1 MKKFVSVILA
11 AAMMFSLAVMFT
23 GCGEGGEY
31 PVKIANIKIEKE
43 PERIIVLDAS
53 TADIINYMGYSG
65 KIAGRSE
72 SVDQPELA
80 KVPSVGGKVTPNIDN
95 IIKLEADLVLCDPT
109 ISEGSREN
117 LIKKG
122 IQVISLQEPGTETEV
137 KTNYI
142 TIGKILSG
150 NNKGASVG
158 ADTYD
163 MLTNELEELKSS
175 AASQSGNGA
184 MKTVCYLYLN
194 NGKLSKLSGD
204 NYGNV
209 LLGYTNCVNIFSAGG
224 TELTDIS
231 KVVAGAN
238 PSYIFYNDEPTL
250 RMIKK
255 NDELSKIDAVKN
267 DKMMRVPLS
276 CFSRPGETA
285 KKTVAAMNDFIYKG
299 KVTNLKESASEQ
311 AQETTQAATKAASQ
325 AESQPEEEG
334 DSEE

>member
-11 AAMMFSLAVMFT
+11 AAMMFSLAALFT
-23 GCGEGGEY
+23 GCGDSEY

-43 PERIIVLDAS
+43 PERIVVLDAA
-53 TADIINYMGYSG
+53 TADIINYMGYAG

-80 KVPSVGGKVTPNIDN
+80 AAPSVGGKVTPNIDN
-95 IIKLEADLVLCDPT
+95 IIKLNADLVLCDPT
-109 ISEGSREN
+109 LSDGSKEN
-117 LIKKG
+117 LIQKG
-122 IQVISLQEPGTETEV
+122 IQVVSLQEPNTETEI

-142 TIGKILSG
+142 TIGKILKG
-150 NNKGASVG
+150 NNTGKSEGIGA
-158 ADTYD
+158 YD
-163 MLTNELEELKSS
+163 RLVSELEELKNSV
-175 AASQSGNGA
+175 AGQSENGA
-184 MKTVCYLYLN
+184 MKTVCYLYLKN
-194 NGKLSKLSGD
+194 NKLSRLSGD
-204 NYGNV
+204 SYGNV

-238 PSYIFYNDEPTL
+238 PSFVFYNDEPTL

-255 NDELSKIDAVKN
+255 DAALSKIDAVKGN
-267 DKMMRVPLS
+267 KIMRVPLS

-299 KVTNLKESASEQ
+299 KVTNLKESASET
-311 AQETTQAATKAASQ
+311 ARETTQAATQAATK
-325 AESQPEEEG
+325 ETSQPAEEG